1 MKKNNDSNIAEDNKD
16 VCCENM
22 NIIMNT
28 RTIAV
33 VVTIIINTSTRH
45 IVAADMNIIM
55 RMMTT
60 AVAVTTIITSMK
72 TIAVTITIITNM
84 AVAADAVAVAVAN
97 MERKMKK
104 FLL

>member
-1 MKKNNDSNIAEDNKD
+1 MEVKKKKKITIVILRKIIKMSVVK
-16 VCCENM
+16 NM

-28 RTIAV
+28 RL
-33 VVTIIINTSTRH
+33 

-55 RMMTT
+55 SMMTA

-72 TIAVTITIITNM
+72 TIAVAVTIITNM
-84 AVAADAVAVAVAN
+84 AVAAVAVAN

>member
-1 MKKNNDSNIAEDNKD
+1 MKKNNDSNIAEDNK
-16 VCCENM
+16 
-22 NIIMNT
+22 
-28 RTIAV
+28 AV
-33 VVTIIINTSTRH
+33 

-55 RMMTT
+55 SMMTA

-72 TIAVTITIITNM
+72 TIAVAVTITIITNM
-84 AVAADAVAVAVAN
+84 AVAADAVAVAN

>member
-1 MKKNNDSNIAEDNKD
+1 MSVVK
-16 VCCENM
+16 NM

-28 RTIAV
+28 RIIAV
-33 VVTIIINTSTRH
+33 AVTIIINTSTRL

-60 AVAVTTIITSMK
+60 AVAVTTII
-72 TIAVTITIITNM
+72 ITNM
-84 AVAADAVAVAVAN
+84 AVAADAVAVAN
-97 MERKMKK
+97 MVRVMKK